1 MEEGSDSGEEEE
13 HMGEVV
19 VVDNQMMGA
28 CLLLA
33 ATAEGDSL
41 LEMVSV
47 ATLFS
52 DSRRYCLTVVSRGN
66 EVDSMFDQPVWWLP
80 SCEDED
86 GSVGGMGGGGAC
98 LLPAA
103 QLKETHYSRWSL

>member
-41 LEMVSV
+41 FEMVSV
-47 ATLFS
+47 DTLLRS
-52 DSRRYCLTVVSRGN
+52 TCDPLAHTC
-66 EVDSMFDQPVWWLP
+66 
-80 SCEDED
+80 
-86 GSVGGMGGGGAC
+86 
-98 LLPAA
+98 
-103 QLKETHYSRWSL
+103 THTHKYIKHH